1 MKFPQKKYLNFSL
14 FFKDY
19 IHILFNTIK
28 KTELNKLQEVAS
40 IIEKKVK
47 LKKNIFLCGNGGS
60 ASLANHYIADYFK
73 LLRSDTKLKPRFY
86 SLVSNME
93 LITAIS
99 NDMKFE
105 DIFSY
110 QLETLAKSGDLLILI
125 SSSGNSKN
133 LINAIKFAK
142 KIKMRT
148 VSFVGFNGGILK
160 KKSDVSIH
168 TKVNNYGITEDASHI
183 FMHTITQ
190 FLRQKNLTKKFK
202 KIRF

>member
-1 MKFPQKKYLNFSL
+1 MKFPQKKYSNIS
-14 FFKDY
+14 FFFEDY
-19 IHILFNTIK
+19 IHSLFDTMK
-28 KTELNKLQEVAS
+28 KTEFNKLQEVAF
-40 IIEKKVK
+40 IIEKKIK

-60 ASLANHYIADYFK
+60 ASIANHYIADYFK

-133 LINAIKFAK
+133 LIKAIKFAK

-148 VSFVGFNGGILK
+148 VSFVGFNGGVLK
-160 KKSDVSIH
+160 KKSDISIH
-168 TKVNNYGITEDASHI
+168 TKINNYGITEDASHI

-202 KIRF
+202 KIKF

>member
-1 MKFPQKKYLNFSL
+1 MKFPQKKYSNISF

-19 IHILFNTIK
+19 IHSLFDTIK
-28 KTELNKLQEVAS
+28 KTELNKLQEVAFL
-40 IIEKKVK
+40 IEKKIK

-60 ASLANHYIADYFK
+60 ASIVNHYIADYFK

-133 LINAIKFAK
+133 LINAVKFAK
-142 KIKMRT
+142 KIKMKT

-160 KKSDVSIH
+160 KKSDISIH
-168 TKVNNYGITEDASHI
+168 TKINNYGITEDASHI

-190 FLRQKNLTKKFK
+190 FLRLKNLTKKLK
-202 KIRF
+202 KIKF